1 MKKIFVNSSFLLVLG
16 VSMASGAY
24 LNGIAAVVNNEP
36 ITDYDVE
43 LVIKQLNVKP
53 NDALNM
59 LIRAKLEDAQIK
71 ELGISAPESEINAA
85 MGEIAK
91 QNGYSD
97 FASYMQVMSQKGVD
111 LNEVREGV
119 KKNITKE
126 KLYESIMAQPN
137 ENITRQ
143 NAQRFYEKNQG
154 MFTRFSA
161 AKVTKY
167 TATSGAILERVRV
180 QGLASGV
187 STSNL
192 TIYPQNAD
200 PRVLNLIASTNE
212 GDFTP
217 IVAESNGYAMYRV
230 NKKENPEVVKFEEV
244 EQNVAGMMMEQE
256 REAVLA
262 DYFNKLRAKASIEI
276 IKR

>member
-1 MKKIFVNSSFLLVLG
+1 MKKFFVKSSFLLVLG
-16 VSMASGAY
+16 ASMASAEY

-43 LVIKQLNVKP
+43 MVIKQLKIQP
-53 NDALNM
+53 NDALNV
-59 LIRAKLEDAQIK
+59 LIRAKLEEAQIK
-71 ELGISAPESEINAA
+71 ELGISVPESEINAK
-85 MGEIAK
+85 MQELAK

-97 FASYMQVMSQKGVD
+97 FASYSQIMSQKGVD
-111 LNEVREGV
+111 LNDIRESI
-119 KKNITKE
+119 KKTIAKE

-137 ENITRQ
+137 ENITRE

-154 MFTRFSA
+154 MFTRFSS

-167 TATSGAILERVRV
+167 TASNGGVLERVRA

-187 STSNL
+187 STSSL

-212 GDFTP
+212 GDYTP
-217 IVAESNGYAMYRV
+217 IVAESNGYTMYRV
-230 NKKENPEVVKFEEV
+230 NKKENPEVVKFEDV
-244 EQNVAGMMMEQE
+244 EANVAGMMMEQE

-262 DYFNKLRAKASIEI
+262 DYFNKLRAKASIEL